1 MKSSNTPARSLLLA
15 VLGTTIGLATINAHA
30 LSPEIPISITEPAT
44 PDLVWKLASQGDDSG
59 IADLLTPQAW
69 DTDGIDGFT
78 GSLALLQENLQK
90 REVTRAESIAEAQET
105 LDEHLAL
112 FLENESLIE
121 LSKALSAAVALQ
133 MLHENEDRFFA
144 DEQIKDL
151 IENAIIGA
159 QNAEARGDWLIA
171 SELFYRLNAIHDQ
184 AGTFKDDVDRLTR
197 RLTMIRMYVPERLWE
212 LRNERRLAEGLEGL
226 PPYNPYGDL
235 YTDKLQGVDSVTV
248 RTAIQ
253 RSAAQYVGRQSRQ
266 HPDGVS
272 MNDLILG
279 GLEAVRTMATTT
291 DLQGAFEGFGD
302 ESKREAF
309 IATLDELSV
318 KYANP
323 AKPASAYDLRRS
335 IDQMLSASRDGVQV
349 MPEALLHEYGN
360 GAIATLDPYTAI
372 IWPDE
377 VARFQRSTQGEFI
390 GVGIRIQLDELQNI
404 TIVTPLTGTPAQR
417 AGLEADDIIKKVD
430 GISAVGLGL
439 DQAVEVI
446 TGPPNT
452 DVTLTIER
460 KVQDESGEET
470 LKEFEYTITRAKID
484 LPSVKG
490 WSRTGPGNDE
500 WDYFIDRDE
509 GIGYVRLT
517 GFTQD
522 TTRDFDRAV
531 DKMKEQGLTSLVLD
545 LRYNPGGLLDQAVQL
560 SSRFVPEGMVVKTVD
575 ASGITQDRQD
585 VRSVNPKHSLR
596 DLPVVVLVN
605 EGSASAS
612 EIVSGAIQAGAHQ
625 GKNKALVV
633 GARSFGKGSVQNV
646 YMLPGGLSAM
656 KLTTQHYQIDS
667 PRMIHKTPGATEWG
681 IEPDL
686 HVEMLPSQQA
696 EALLLRR
703 DADIYPIDKD
713 GNEIVD
719 AERPD
724 PSTLITDGIDL
735 QVQTALV
742 LLQSQVDGTIA
753 KSAMKD

>member
-1 MKSSNTPARSLLLA
+1 
-15 VLGTTIGLATINAHA
+15 
-30 LSPEIPISITEPAT
+30 
-44 PDLVWKLASQGDDSG
+44 
-59 IADLLTPQAW
+59 
-69 DTDGIDGFT
+69 
-78 GSLALLQENLQK
+78 
-90 REVTRAESIAEAQET
+90 
-105 LDEHLAL
+105 
-112 FLENESLIE
+112 
-121 LSKALSAAVALQ
+121 
-133 MLHENEDRFFA
+133 
-144 DEQIKDL
+144 
-151 IENAIIGA
+151 
-159 QNAEARGDWLIA
+159 
-171 SELFYRLNAIHDQ
+171 
-184 AGTFKDDVDRLTR
+184 
-197 RLTMIRMYVPERLWE
+197 MIRMYVPERLWE

-452 DVTLTIER
+452 EVTLTIER